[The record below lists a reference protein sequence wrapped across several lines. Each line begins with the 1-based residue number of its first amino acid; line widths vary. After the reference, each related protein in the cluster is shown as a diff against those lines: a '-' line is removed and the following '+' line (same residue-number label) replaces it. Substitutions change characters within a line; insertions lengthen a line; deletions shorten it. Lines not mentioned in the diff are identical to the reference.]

1 LVAVAGCAAAAL
13 LLTSTAARPSSGH
26 AAKPAFTFSVPA
38 MVTPAVVG
46 SSYPPKP
53 YAAVSFCKPV
63 PKAGATCGGY
73 TFKIAKS
80 PGKLPGG
87 ISVGATDGK
96 LSGTPAWMSDLAQ
109 PTGSTSPGMFPFVVC
124 AKAPAKGSKTTCK
137 KSTMAVFTGLGGTWT
152 GNFSGDSGAFTCN
165 TPLSGTIK
173 LVLTQKVTFT
183 KGVPKSTVGGT
194 ITFTNLPP
202 ISPDGVQTGD
212 CTMKPQTFGVT
223 GTVANPGVSG
233 PDEANGL
240 WTGNIDAQDNLTGTL
255 TIQDTGGHG
264 FYSELSFQATKKD

>member
-1 LVAVAGCAAAAL
+1 VLAVGCCGAAAFV
-13 LLTSTAARPSSGH
+13 LTASEATPSSGH
-26 AAKPAFTFSVPA
+26 STKQAFTFAVPK

-46 SSYPPKP
+46 TTYPPKP
-53 YAAVSFCKPV
+53 YPAVSFCKPV
-63 PKAGATCGGY
+63 PKDGAACGGY
-73 TFKIAKS
+73 TFKISKS
-80 PGKLPGG
+80 GKLPGG
-87 ISVGATDGK
+87 ISVGASDGK
-96 LSGTPAWMSDLAQ
+96 LTGTPAWLSDLAQ

-124 AKAPAKGSKTTCK
+124 AKASGKTGKTVCK

-173 LVLTQKVTFT
+173 LVLTQKVTFA
-183 KGVPKSTVGGT
+183 KGVAKSTVGGS

-212 CTMKPQTFGVT
+212 CTMKPQSFGVT
-223 GTVANPGVSG
+223 GTVTNPGVSG
-233 PDEANGL
+233 PDQANGL
-240 WTGNIDAQDNLTGTL
+240 WTGNVDSNGNLTGTL
-255 TIQDTGGHG
+255 TVQDTGSHG